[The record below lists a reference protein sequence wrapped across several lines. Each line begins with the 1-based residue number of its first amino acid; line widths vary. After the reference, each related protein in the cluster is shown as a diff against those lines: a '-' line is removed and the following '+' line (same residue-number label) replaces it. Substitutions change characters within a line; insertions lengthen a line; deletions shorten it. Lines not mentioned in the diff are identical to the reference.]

1 MKMILAIISKSDE
14 DEAITAL
21 TKAGYY
27 VTRLATTGGFLKNAN
42 VTLLIGTDDEKVPGA
57 MELIKKNC
65 GRRVEMVPYMAP
77 AMNSSSSLQT
87 TPFVPVPQETG
98 GAVVF
103 VLNVDEFVKFNTLS

>member
-14 DEAITAL
+14 DDAVTAL
-21 TKAGYY
+21 NEAGYY

-57 MELIKKNC
+57 MDIIKKNC
-65 GRRVEMVPYMAP
+65 GRRVEMVPYMTP
-77 AMNSSSSLQT
+77 NMNSASAIQT

-103 VLNVDEFVKFNTLS
+103 VLNVDEFAKFNTI